1 MAEQK
6 RDYYEV
12 LGISKTADDA
22 EIKKAYR
29 VLAKKYHPDMN
40 PGDAEAE
47 KKFKEASEA
56 YAVLSDPEKRRQ
68 YDQFGH
74 AAFEGGAGGAGGYG
88 GFDFNGAD
96 FSDIFGDIFGDLF
109 GGSRRGGGRANQGPM
124 KGMNIRKAVRI
135 TFEEAVFGCEKEI
148 DVVLKDPCTKCN
160 GTGAKPGT
168 SPETCS
174 KCQGKGK
181 VVYTQQSLFGMVQ
194 NVQTC
199 PECNGSGKIVR
210 DKCPDCRGTGYI
222 ASKKKIKVS
231 IPAGIDN
238 GQSVRIREKGEPG
251 VNGGP
256 RGDLLVEV
264 VVSRHPILQRQG
276 MDVYSTAPISF
287 AQAALGGEVRI
298 TTIDG
303 DVVYEVKPGTQTDTR
318 IRLKGKGIPSLRNKA
333 VRGDQYV
340 TLVVQVPTGLN
351 EAAKE
356 ALRQFDAEAG
366 NSLKTQNG
374 AAGTK
379 KKKGFMG
386 KIKESFDD
394 L

>member
-12 LGISKTADDA
+12 LGVDRNADDA
-22 EIKKAYR
+22 AIKKAYR

-40 PGDAEAE
+40 PGDTEAE

-56 YAVLSDPEKRRQ
+56 YAVLSDAEKRRQ

-74 AAFEGGAGGAGGYG
+74 AAFEGGAGGGAG
-88 GFDFNGAD
+88 GFDFSGMD
-96 FSDIFGDIFGDLF
+96 MGDIFGDIFGDF
-109 GGSRRGGGRANQGPM
+109 FGGGRSRRSSNEPMRGANL
-124 KGMNIRKAVRI
+124 RASVRI

-148 DVVLKDPCTKCN
+148 EITLKDECGKCH

-168 SPETCS
+168 SPETCT
-174 KCQGKGK
+174 KCGGKGK
-181 VVYTQQSLFGMVQ
+181 VMYTQQSLFGMVQ

-199 PECNGSGKIVR
+199 PECNGSGKVVKE
-210 DKCPDCRGTGYI
+210 KCPDCRGTGYI
-222 ASKKKIKVS
+222 ASRKRIKVS

-264 VVSRHPILQRQG
+264 VVSRHPIFQRQD
-276 MDVYSTAPISF
+276 MNIYSTAPISF
-287 AQAALGGEVRI
+287 VQAALGGEVRI
-298 TTIDG
+298 NTVDG
-303 DVVYEVKPGTQTDTR
+303 DILYEVKPGTQTDTK
-318 IRLKGKGIPSLRNKA
+318 IRLKGKGVPSLRNKS
-333 VRGDQYV
+333 VRGDHYV

-356 ALRQFDAEAG
+356 ALRNFDEQTGGTLKKQNAG
-366 NSLKTQNG
+366 EEK
-374 AAGTK
+374 K
-379 KKKGFMG
+379 KKKGFMD
-386 KIKESFDD
+386 KIKETLDD
-394 L
+394 I